1 MLRRRRADR
10 PGHRGHVGAR
20 GGEGGGPAAAAA
32 ARRLRIAKRKTRR
45 ATTAASSATSAT
57 SATAGEATTAPPAS
71 ATAATATPGNRSVGQ
86 LLTHVAPPADVV
98 HEDGEPVAG
107 WFVLLVAVPLGGVP
121 VVPVAPREREKVGG
135 EAAHRGL
142 GGAQLPGAGRG
153 TLAGFHK
160 ARRQVTKIEV
170 EMNFC

>member
-45 ATTAASSATSAT
+45 APTAASSAT

-71 ATAATATPGNRSVGQ
+71 ATATPGNRSVGQ

>member
-32 ARRLRIAKRKTRR
+32 RRLRIAKRKTRR
-45 ATTAASSATSAT
+45 AASSAAPTA
-57 SATAGEATTAPPAS
+57 AGEATTAPPAS
-71 ATAATATPGNRSVGQ
+71 TAAATAATAAPGNRSVGQ